1 MDIYLR
7 TIGFMRIAVLWQ
19 SMSGYF
25 NASLRAL
32 NDLPGVEVCLAHR
45 SPSPDAP
52 FDPTLFGWLNPQY
65 AWDHHPSVPRL
76 EALLKDFDPDA
87 ILVNS
92 WHVSAYRA
100 ALKRLR
106 RPITR
111 VLCMDNPWLG
121 TPKQWLGRLT
131 WRQYIR
137 PLFDMAFVPGERQA
151 AFASRLGFR
160 NSHIL
165 RGLYCAD
172 TNAFTRTSDATSS
185 EKAFLFVGRLSTEK
199 GMSTLIDAYAR
210 YRRASPSPWPLRI
223 AGTGPLLRLANGS
236 PGIEYLGFVQ
246 PVDMPQVMW
255 AATSL
260 VLPSRFEPWGVAVHE
275 ATIAGLIPIC
285 SVAVGAA
292 VHLVQDGY
300 NGYIVPVDNPG
311 ELASTMNSVSRRST
325 TEIEGMQRASR
336 QMSLQLSS
344 TRWARYLVDML
355 ARATSPTTSISEAC

>member
-1 MDIYLR
+1 
-7 TIGFMRIAVLWQ
+7 
-19 SMSGYF
+19 
-25 NASLRAL
+25 
-32 NDLPGVEVCLAHR
+32 
-45 SPSPDAP
+45 
-52 FDPTLFGWLNPQY
+52 
-65 AWDHHPSVPRL
+65 
-76 EALLKDFDPDA
+76 
-87 ILVNS
+87 
-92 WHVSAYRA
+92 
-100 ALKRLR
+100 
-106 RPITR
+106 
-111 VLCMDNPWLG
+111 
-121 TPKQWLGRLT
+121 
-131 WRQYIR
+131 
-137 PLFDMAFVPGERQA
+137 
-151 AFASRLGFR
+151 
-160 NSHIL
+160 
-165 RGLYCAD
+165 
-172 TNAFTRTSDATSS
+172 
-185 EKAFLFVGRLSTEK
+185 
-199 GMSTLIDAYAR
+199 
-210 YRRASPSPWPLRI
+210 

-300 NGYIVPVDNPG
+300 NGYIVPIDHPG

-355 ARATSPTTSISEAC
+355 ARATSPTTSISEACLILRLSLRSRTLRRRYQARRAILSASVTKC